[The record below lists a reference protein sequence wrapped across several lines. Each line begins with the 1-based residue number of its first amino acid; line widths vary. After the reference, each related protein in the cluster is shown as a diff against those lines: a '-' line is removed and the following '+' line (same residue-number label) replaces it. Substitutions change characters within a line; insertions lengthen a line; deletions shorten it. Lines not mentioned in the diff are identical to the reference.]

1 MTTQHTSTLV
11 RRTAAVAACAGLA
24 LFGTA
29 CHVSVGSTPI
39 HKASDIAA
47 GECLTIDGGIGKTKV
62 DASKSD
68 CDTDGELT
76 FYAAETV
83 PTSGSCSGSNSATLN
98 FDKEANKLCMTPNFA
113 AANCYQI
120 PIPGGRLADYRKVD
134 CDARAVGSTV
144 IAQLETRAGAN
155 IACTEEQT
163 KWSFDKP
170 ESIGYCLKEVVA

>member
-1 MTTQHTSTLV
+1 MTNHTSAVV

-29 CHVSVGSTPI
+29 CHVSIGSTPI
-39 HKASDIAA
+39 HKASDITA
-47 GECLTIDGGIGKTKV
+47 GDCLTIDGGTGKTSV

-68 CDTDGELT
+68 CGANGKLT

-83 PTSGSCSGSNSATLN
+83 PTGGSCSGSNSATIN
-98 FDKEANKLCMTPNFA
+98 FDKDANKLCMTPNFS

-134 CDARAVGSTV
+134 CDATAVGSTV
-144 IAQLETRAGAN
+144 IARLETRAGSD
-155 IACTEEQT
+155 IACTREQT

-170 ESIGYCLKEVVA
+170 QSIGYCLKEVVA